1 MGKKLQLRWLSQDHR
16 VKVTDKNI
24 ISRTSQESYQSE
36 KPSPELIVEGFLVV
50 VTNIGVLV
58 LTNQKKK
65 VPNYILTRFSRI

>member
-1 MGKKLQLRWLSQDHR
+1 MGSKFRTKILSHE
-16 VKVTDKNI
+16 
-24 ISRTSQESYQSE
+24 SSQESYQSE

-65 VPNYILTRFSRI
+65 VPILTRFSRIEITITK